1 MDFRAGAGRQ
11 DSGEDKS
18 IEITMQYRTAQ
29 GETGTI
35 FLTYWTPMS
44 GRESSLRP
52 DQRATIAQADQ
63 QSHDMSCRGI
73 P

>member
-1 MDFRAGAGRQ
+1 
-11 DSGEDKS
+11 
-18 IEITMQYRTAQ
+18 MQYRTAQ

-35 FLTYWTPMS
+35 MLTYWTPMS
-44 GRESSLRP
+44 GHEKSLPP
-52 DQRATIAQADQ
+52 DQQATIAQFDQ